1 VSLRDKLAAEMKKA
15 LKGGQKARLSAMR
28 LLKAELEV
36 AEASGKA
43 FSEVDVARSYAKKL
57 HKVAEEYAQ
66 LGVADRAQ
74 AARADAQVVEEFLP
88 PQMSRPELERLVA
101 DLISQNQYGQP
112 DLGKVMKEVMSR
124 HGDVVDG
131 QTVREIATQQ
141 LSERA

>member
-36 AEASGKA
+36 AGASGKA

-88 PQMSRPELERLVA
+88 PQMGRPELERLIA
-101 DLISQNQYGQP
+101 DLISQNQYGQR

-131 QTVREIATQQ
+131 QTAREIATQQ

>member
-36 AEASGKA
+36 AGASGKA

-88 PQMSRPELERLVA
+88 PQMGRPELERLIA
-101 DLISQNQYGQP
+101 DLISQNQYGQR

-141 LSERA
+141 LSQRA

>member
-88 PQMSRPELERLVA
+88 PQMGRPELERLIA
-101 DLISQNQYGQP
+101 DLISQNQYGQR

-141 LSERA
+141 LSQRA

>member
-1 VSLRDKLAAEMKKA
+1 MSLRDKLAAEMKKA

-36 AEASGKA
+36 AGASGKA

-88 PQMSRPELERLVA
+88 PQMGRPELERLIA
-101 DLISQNQYGQP
+101 DLISQNQYGQR

-131 QTVREIATQQ
+131 QTAREIATQQ